1 MRTTTLVV
9 TTLTAALAFGFAWGL
24 VSNDA
29 TANTTPA
36 DPPAPA
42 KAAATG
48 AIGCADA
55 RSVMQAYLYR
65 DSTLEAMTA
74 ALDASDDRW
83 QKANEA
89 FLKAQR
95 EAFSGGEDGPT
106 DEQWKAVETA
116 RMALS
121 EVHQAVSEAF
131 DKVLSER
138 ARSAQR
144 DVAAAIERV
153 AQARGC
159 SAVHQRSALWGRELP
174 DDEYTDTFE
183 ESSLL
188 WADGLVELN
197 DDLLKD
203 LGLPRDALEPT
214 STLSDRVEA
223 LFERFQRMTTLQP
236 PELPEVDDDAP
247 ADPGT

>member
-1 MRTTTLVV
+1 MRAMTLVV

-24 VSNDA
+24 VSTDA

-83 QKANEA
+83 QKANDA

-95 EAFSGGEDGPT
+95 EAFSSGEDGPSE
-106 DEQWKAVETA
+106 DQWKAVEVA
-116 RMALS
+116 RLGLL
-121 EVHQAVSEAF
+121 EVHQAISESF

-144 DVAAAIERV
+144 DVSAAIERV

-188 WADGLVELN
+188 WAEGLIELN

-203 LGLPRDALEPT
+203 LGLPRDALEPK
-214 STLSDRVEA
+214 SPQADRVEA
-223 LFERFQRMTTLQP
+223 LFARFQLMTTVQP
-236 PELPEVDDDAP
+236 PELPEHDDDAP
-247 ADPGT
+247 ADPDM

>member
-24 VSNDA
+24 VSTDA

-42 KAAATG
+42 KPAV

-153 AQARGC
+153 AQARSC

-174 DDEYTDTFE
+174 DDEYTDTYE

-223 LFERFQRMTTLQP
+223 LFARFQRMTTLQP
-236 PELPEVDDDAP
+236 PELPELDDDAP
-247 ADPGT
+247 AEPGT

>member
-24 VSNDA
+24 VSTDA

-42 KAAATG
+42 KPAV

-223 LFERFQRMTTLQP
+223 LFARFQRMTTLQP
-236 PELPEVDDDAP
+236 PELPELDDAA

>member
-24 VSNDA
+24 VSTDA

-42 KAAATG
+42 KPAV

-74 ALDASDDRW
+74 ALDASDERW

-106 DEQWKAVETA
+106 DEQWKAVEVA
-116 RMALS
+116 RMGLS
-121 EVHQAVSEAF
+121 EVHEAVSEAF

-223 LFERFQRMTTLQP
+223 LFARFQRMTTLQP
-236 PELPEVDDDAP
+236 PELPELDDAA

>member
-24 VSNDA
+24 VSTDA

-42 KAAATG
+42 KPAV

-65 DSTLEAMTA
+65 DSTLEAMAA

-89 FLKAQR
+89 FMKAQR
-95 EAFSGGEDGPT
+95 AAFTTGEDGPT
-106 DEQWKAVETA
+106 DEQWKAVEGA
-116 RMALS
+116 RMALT
-121 EVHQAVSEAF
+121 EVHEAISEAF

-153 AQARGC
+153 AQARSC

-247 ADPGT
+247 AEPGT